1 MKDAS
6 AILELVDLEIP
17 CESRLYRAGDRLL
30 RCAMQHGLY
39 AEQLPGFSE
48 TLLLFELTNTF
59 YTGRKKGALLEYGC
73 SKQKR
78 SNSPLVTVAL
88 TLEAPGFVRSARILP
103 GNASEPKT
111 LQKAV
116 EERSSSRVSLIM
128 DAGIATRAN
137 LVLLKEKGLDWI
149 YVQRSKTPPAPEDT
163 PDECCNTNSGIA
175 IKAWRMADKDE
186 EALYDLQSAARKST
200 GDSILDARRA
210 KFEAALT
217 KLHEGPS
224 KPRCVKDYNKL
235 QRRLGR
241 EIEKHKHV
249 ACRYTI
255 EVQRRKHSTLAEAV
269 TFTHK
274 AAIKQKPQAATSC
287 IPVTRTGLP
296 QGSPA
301 PTGSWQTLSVRSGH

>member
-1 MKDAS
+1 M
-6 AILELVDLEIP
+6 
-17 CESRLYRAGDRLL
+17 

-39 AEQLPGFSE
+39 AKQLLGFSE

-59 YTGRKKGALLEYGC
+59 YTGRKKGALLEYGR

-78 SNSPLVTVAL
+78 SNSPLVTLAL
-88 TLEAPGFVRSARILP
+88 TLDASGFVRSARILP

-116 EERSSSRVSLIM
+116 EELSSARVSVIM
-128 DAGIATRAN
+128 DAGIATRTN
-137 LVLLKEKGLDWI
+137 LVFLKQKGLDWI
-149 YVQRSKTPPAPEDT
+149 CVQRSKTPPAPEDT

-186 EALYDLQSAARKST
+186 EVRYYLQSAARKST

-210 KFEAALT
+210 TFEAAFT
-217 KLHEGPS
+217 KLHEGLA
-224 KPRCVKDYNKL
+224 KPRCVKDYDML
-235 QRRLGR
+235 QRRLAR

-249 ACRYTI
+249 ACQYTI
-255 EVQRRKHSTLAEAV
+255 EVQRKKDSTLAEAV

-274 AAIKQKPQAATSC
+274 AAFKQKTQAATSC
-287 IPVTRTGLP
+287 VPVTRTGPP

-301 PTGSWQTLSVRSGH
+301 PTGSWQTLSVRFGR